1 MLIEWFGG
9 NKMRIMVFDV
19 PAESGGALSILNEY
33 YDNAANHKDKNIEWI
48 FVVSKPDLK
57 PTDNVKVL
65 RYPWIKKS
73 WIHRLY
79 FDYFVAPKLVY
90 KYDVDEILSL
100 QNLIIPKVKNTRQSL
115 YVHQSLPFVDYK
127 INFKENK
134 KLWIYQ
140 NIIGRKIV
148 NSIKKADHVIVQT
161 NWMKKICI
169 EKTGIEANRIE
180 VRPPEVNIQVKEYF
194 NNTNESMRTFFYPA
208 GGSYYKNHRII
219 VEACEKLIEDGIDDF
234 NVIFTLKGD
243 ENKHIKYLNE
253 RVKRKELPIDFIG
266 RINREEVFKY
276 YTKSI
281 LIFPSYIETFGL
293 PLLEAKLHNGI
304 ILASNCHFSREALK
318 DYPRVEFFNPF
329 EVDELA
335 KLMKDKIFRVW
346 RKANDQKPLI

>member
-1 MLIEWFGG
+1 MLIELYGG

-57 PTDNVKVL
+57 PTDNVKIL

-115 YVHQSLPFVDYK
+115 YVHQALPFVDYK

-194 NNTNESMRTFFYPA
+194 QNTRENMRTFFYPA
-208 GGSYYKNHRII
+208 NGSYYKNHRII
-219 VEACEKLIEDGIDDF
+219 VEACKWLIEDGVTDF

-243 ENKHIKYLNE
+243 ENSHIADLYNSS
-253 RVKRKELPIDFIG
+253 KEMQLPINFIG
-266 RINREEVFKY
+266 HITREKVFEHYSKA
-276 YTKSI
+276 I
-281 LIFPSYIETFGL
+281 LIFPSYIETFGI
-293 PLLEAKLHNGI
+293 PLLEAKLHRAI
-304 ILASNCHFSREALK
+304 ILASDCAFSHEILDGYEKVYFFDPFDIGKLK
-318 DYPRVEFFNPF
+318 
-329 EVDELA
+329 
-335 KLMKDKIFRVW
+335 KLMKK
-346 RKANDQKPLI
+346 LIAGELVEK